1 MNKNEIK
8 YYILIYR
15 IRIYP
20 ANNRIV
26 NIIDRILKY
35 LSIKFRIL
43 IPNFNINSEIRKN
56 LADLLTIDAIK
67 NRGND
72 ILKAPAVMVNIL

>member
-72 ILKAPAVMVNIL
+72 ILKAPAVMVNI